1 MWLTTNYHIKKKKV
15 EPEPGDGLLEIFIDE
30 LTPSDA
36 CVNFKV
42 PQRAENDRAE
52 TEGRLLEMT
61 TKWTQESRQLE
72 EFRSRLEAADR
83 DARFKMNI
91 LEGQLRVERELTL
104 RKSQMQI
111 SAVNQKF
118 KGEYDTR

>member
-1 MWLTTNYHIKKKKV
+1 
-15 EPEPGDGLLEIFIDE
+15 
-30 LTPSDA
+30 
-36 CVNFKV
+36 
-42 PQRAENDRAE
+42 
-52 TEGRLLEMT
+52 MT

-72 EFRSRLEAADR
+72 ELRSRLEAAER

>member
-1 MWLTTNYHIKKKKV
+1 MTFFSQT
-15 EPEPGDGLLEIFIDE
+15 
-30 LTPSDA
+30 
-36 CVNFKV
+36 CVNSKV
-42 PQRAENDRAE
+42 PQRAEKDRAE
-52 TEGRLLEMT
+52 TEGKLLEMT
-61 TKWTQESRQLE
+61 TKWTEEFRRLE
-72 EFRSRLEAADR
+72 EFRSRLEAAER

-104 RKSQMQI
+104 RKSQLEI

>member
-1 MWLTTNYHIKKKKV
+1 
-15 EPEPGDGLLEIFIDE
+15 
-30 LTPSDA
+30 
-36 CVNFKV
+36 
-42 PQRAENDRAE
+42 
-52 TEGRLLEMT
+52 MT

-72 EFRSRLEAADR
+72 ELRSRLEAAER

-104 RKSQMQI
+104 RQSQMQI

>member
-1 MWLTTNYHIKKKKV
+1 MRSQT
-15 EPEPGDGLLEIFIDE
+15 
-30 LTPSDA
+30 

-42 PQRAENDRAE
+42 PQRAETDRAE

-72 EFRSRLEAADR
+72 ELRSRLEAAER